1 PAIHVVI
8 RSEGCED
15 NAPGVCGKA
24 YIQVNGAEY
33 SQKHNVVVVQGAT
46 VLFWFGIYLPFFNLI
61 QFRSGQVLS
70 NRAFDTHGSQSEGV
84 RLRDYLNAIRGN
96 YIVLVAIGDEGSL
109 HVSPAINALKRLGAS
124 DPDVTVKLRESYALI
139 GYAGDNKPS
148 WIEQKSA
155 RKANGP
161 SIISSRILLKLCKL
175 RHFTPQTLLDIR

>member
-1 PAIHVVI
+1 MHLVYKPLVI
-8 RSEGCED
+8 DQS
-15 NAPGVCGKA
+15 NA
-24 YIQVNGAEY
+24 Y
-33 SQKHNVVVVQGAT
+33 S
-46 VLFWFGIYLPFFNLI
+46 F
-61 QFRSGQVLS
+61 LS
-70 NRAFDTHGSQSEGV
+70 
-84 RLRDYLNAIRGN
+84 

-155 RKANGP
+155 TKANGP

-175 RHFTPQTLLDIR
+175 RHFTPQTLLDIK

>member
-1 PAIHVVI
+1 MGGNHKDITERGGRGGRLILSWHNQNPPKLPLLSKANDQSLNWNHFFIILHLVYKPLVI
-8 RSEGCED
+8 DQS
-15 NAPGVCGKA
+15 NA
-24 YIQVNGAEY
+24 Y
-33 SQKHNVVVVQGAT
+33 S
-46 VLFWFGIYLPFFNLI
+46 F
-61 QFRSGQVLS
+61 LS
-70 NRAFDTHGSQSEGV
+70 
-84 RLRDYLNAIRGN
+84 

-155 RKANGP
+155 TKANGP

-175 RHFTPQTLLDIR
+175 RHFTPQTLLDIK

>member
-1 PAIHVVI
+1 MGGNHKDITE
-8 RSEGCED
+8 RG
-15 NAPGVCGKA
+15 GG
-24 YIQVNGAEY
+24 
-33 SQKHNVVVVQGAT
+33 
-46 VLFWFGIYLPFFNLI
+46 
-61 QFRSGQVLS
+61 
-70 NRAFDTHGSQSEGV
+70 GV
-84 RLRDYLNAIRGN
+84 RLILSWHNQNPPKLPLLSKANDQSLNWNHFFIILHLVYKPLVIDQSNAYSFLS

-155 RKANGP
+155 TKANGP

-175 RHFTPQTLLDIR
+175 RHFTPQTLLDIK